1 MFPNMIYNSSNL
13 HHNTNTSTANYN
25 TQLNFHHGMNVG
37 SCSSGSGSSCDNALS
52 KVGHIHAKKLK
63 TKSSKQRN
71 TSLSESKTSNLS
83 TTKLLPLINSQN
95 LNGHSSHTLPPPIMN
110 TISQEY
116 YTNSNNN
123 NNNNTNNSD
132 SLKTLISSYMNLNT
146 TQAAAAYAA
155 AAAALTNTNSYL
167 WNLSFN
173 QYCSTNQ
180 FSQRYS
186 NSFVPMSSSP
196 LSSSKPEAKSNFYA
210 DKVAFVIESLIK
222 KKLYLKKKY
231 FCSFI
236 EIWWQSVGIKKLGK
250 VNDIEHVFKCTFR
263 LFRIVFSH
271 G

>member
-13 HHNTNTSTANYN
+13 HHNTNTSTVNYN

-37 SCSSGSGSSCDNALS
+37 ICSSGSGSCDNALT

-71 TSLSESKTSNLS
+71 TSLSETTTSNLS
-83 TTKLLPLINSQN
+83 TTTKLLPLINSQN

-110 TISQEY
+110 TNSQEY
-116 YTNSNNN
+116 YTNSNNT
-123 NNNNTNNSD
+123 NTNSD
-132 SLKTLISSYMNLNT
+132 SLKTLISSYMNLNP

-210 DKVAFVIESLIK
+210 DKVAFCIESLIK
-222 KKLYLKKKY
+222 KLYFFKIFL
-231 FCSFI
+231 FFI
-236 EIWWQSVGIKKLGK
+236 EMWW
-250 VNDIEHVFKCTFR
+250 
-263 LFRIVFSH
+263 
-271 G
+271 

>member
-13 HHNTNTSTANYN
+13 HHNTNNSTVNYN

-37 SCSSGSGSSCDNALS
+37 SCSSGSGSCDNALT
-52 KVGHIHAKKLK
+52 KVSHVHAKKLK
-63 TKSSKQRN
+63 TKLSKQRN
-71 TSLSESKTSNLS
+71 PSLSETTTSNLS
-83 TTKLLPLINSQN
+83 TTTTTTTTTKLLPLINSQN

-110 TISQEY
+110 TNSQEY

-123 NNNNTNNSD
+123 TNSD
-132 SLKTLISSYMNLNT
+132 SLKTLISSYMNLNP

-196 LSSSKPEAKSNFYA
+196 LASSKPEPKSNFYA
-210 DKVAFVIESLIK
+210 DKVAFVIEYFIK
-222 KKLYLKKKY
+222 AS
-231 FCSFI
+231 FCFILLLLNIFI
-236 EIWWQSVGIKKLGK
+236 EICW
-250 VNDIEHVFKCTFR
+250 
-263 LFRIVFSH
+263 
-271 G
+271 